1 MISSL
6 CMFRGSSGTDLYGGG
21 VGGQSHKV
29 SVKGSGNKNCNNA
42 LVLPTYSF
50 QLNKVS
56 CS

>member
-1 MISSL
+1 MNSSL
-6 CMFRGSSGTDLYGGG
+6 CIFKVSSGTDLYGGG
-21 VGGQSHKV
+21 VGGQSHTV
-29 SVKGSGNKNCNNA
+29 SVKGSDNINCNNT